1 MIQNSTGQDRTGQDR
16 TGQDR
21 SGQDRTAT
29 MEFFDSLTFFFVI
42 VFLLYLFNEVKSQQ
56 KTIRDLEVKNT
67 VLEAK
72 VEANSGYNDI
82 QNQTQCSNTA
92 AIKTITDTLEHML
105 QEGKIIRRNLD
116 DLREQ
121 QDSTRI
127 SLDAHCD
134 EMTTV
139 EAMANERFWLLID
152 KIHDLREQQ
161 DSTRFGLDAH
171 CDEMT
176 TVEAK
181 ANDRFWLLIDK
192 INDLREQQ
200 DSTRFG
206 LDAHCDEMS
215 DFEGKANK
223 RFWLLIDKINDLR
236 EQQDSTRISLDAH
249 CDEMT
254 TVEAKANERFW
265 LLLEKINDLRE
276 QKGELDSN
284 QQTIRKK
291 ASDNVWGKETGP
303 TVSFRELVRE
313 VEAFG
318 DGIYYPDHDQTQDV
332 PSTEPTCDSTTDSSD
347 VDWDYL
353 DHDKDV
359 MWDLWTSEP
368 IGKHTEKG
376 FGGEKAYFWKW
387 TK

>member
-1 MIQNSTGQDRTGQDR
+1 
-16 TGQDR
+16 
-21 SGQDRTAT
+21 
-29 MEFFDSLTFFFVI
+29 
-42 VFLLYLFNEVKSQQ
+42 
-56 KTIRDLEVKNT
+56 
-67 VLEAK
+67 
-72 VEANSGYNDI
+72 
-82 QNQTQCSNTA
+82 
-92 AIKTITDTLEHML
+92 
-105 QEGKIIRRNLD
+105 
-116 DLREQ
+116 
-121 QDSTRI
+121 
-127 SLDAHCD
+127 
-134 EMTTV
+134 
-139 EAMANERFWLLID
+139 
-152 KIHDLREQQ
+152 
-161 DSTRFGLDAH
+161 
-171 CDEMT
+171 MT

-291 ASDNVWGKETGP
+291 ASDNVWGKETG
-303 TVSFRELVRE
+303 L
-313 VEAFG
+313 
-318 DGIYYPDHDQTQDV
+318 
-332 PSTEPTCDSTTDSSD
+332 
-347 VDWDYL
+347 L
-353 DHDKDV
+353 
-359 MWDLWTSEP
+359 
-368 IGKHTEKG
+368 
-376 FGGEKAYFWKW
+376 
-387 TK
+387 